1 MAIDI
6 VTLALAK
13 KYTKESLQGAG
24 ALKGDKGDP
33 FTYDDFTA
41 EQLEALKGKKGD
53 KGDPFIYSDF
63 TPEQLAALKGEKGD
77 AFTFADFT
85 PEELLLLKG
94 EKGDSFTYNDFTQEQ
109 LDSLKGP
116 AFTYDDFTQEQ
127 LNSLKGPKGD
137 SYNITSADY
146 DKIAK
151 LVSVPTN
158 TSDLVNDSNF
168 VTDIKVNGESV
179 VNQDGSIDLQLGN
192 LDTTLGE
199 TIICNQAI
207 GGIPA
212 GTTFTADT
220 SIADIV
226 KTLLQIPIVETN
238 GAIYYGLSHDIPTS
252 IDGLTPITIDRDTL
266 LSSGYTYKN
275 INTDNQRVILAIP
288 KSFGIICYQIS
299 VSGFSIGFDSIETDK
314 YIIYYDGLSTGSLRY
329 IYSFEEG

>member
-1 MAIDI
+1 MAIDV

-13 KYTKESLQGAG
+13 KYTKESLEGAG

-33 FTYDDFTA
+33 FTYDDFTS
-41 EQLEALKGKKGD
+41 EQLEALKVKGD
-53 KGDPFIYSDF
+53 KGDPFTYSDF

-127 LNSLKGPKGD
+127 LDSLKGPKGD
-137 SYNITSADY
+137 SYEITSADY
-146 DKIAK
+146 DRIAK

-168 VTDIKVNGESV
+168 ITDVKVNGESV

-199 TIICNQAI
+199 TITCTQAI
-207 GGIPA
+207 GGISA
-212 GTTFTADT
+212 GTTFSENTT
-220 SIADIV
+220 LADIIRA
-226 KTLLQIPIVETN
+226 LLKIPVVETD
-238 GAIYYGLSHDIPTS
+238 GAIYYGLSRDIPTS
-252 IDGLTPITIDRDTL
+252 VDGLTPVATDRDTL
-266 LSSGYTYKN
+266 LSSGYTYRN
-275 INTDNQRVILAIP
+275 VNTDDQRVILAIP
-288 KSFGIICYQIS
+288 KSFGIVCYQIS
-299 VSGFSIGFDSIETDK
+299 VSGFGIGFDYIETDK
-314 YIIYYDGLSTGSLRY
+314 YIIYYDGLSTGSYRY
-329 IYSFEEG
+329 VYSFEEA

>member
-1 MAIDI
+1 MGIDVI
-6 VTLALAK
+6 TLALAK
-13 KYTKESLQGAG
+13 KYTKESLAGAG
-24 ALKGDKGDP
+24 ALKGEKGDP
-33 FTYDDFTA
+33 FTYDDFTP
-41 EQLEALKGKKGD
+41 EQLEALKVKGD

-109 LDSLKGP
+109 LNSLKGP

-137 SYNITSADY
+137 SYEITSSDY
-146 DKIAK
+146 DQIAK

-168 VTDIKVNGESV
+168 VTDIKLNGESV
-179 VNQDGSIDLQLGN
+179 VNQNGSIDLQLGN

-199 TIICNQAI
+199 TITCNQAI
-207 GGIPA
+207 GGISA
-212 GTTFTADT
+212 GTTFTEDT
-220 SIADIV
+220 TIADIIRA
-226 KTLLQIPIVETN
+226 LLKVPVIETD
-238 GAIYYGLSHDIPTS
+238 GAIYYGLSRDIPTS
-252 IDGLTPITIDRDTL
+252 IEGLTPVTIDRDTL

-275 INTDNQRVILAIP
+275 INTNNQRVILAIP
-288 KSFGIICYQIS
+288 KSFGIVCYQIS
-299 VSGFSIGFDSIETDK
+299 VSGFGIGFDSVETDK
-314 YIIYYDGLSTGSLRY
+314 YIIYYDGLSTGSYRY
-329 IYSFEEG
+329 VYSFEEA